1 MIQTSVSTMA
11 DYSEKNQSSINDI
24 ADSIKIY
31 GNNVEQMESDTENI
45 RQLVLTMEAEIS
57 K

>member
-1 MIQTSVSTMA
+1 MIQSSVSTMA

-31 GNNVEQMESDTENI
+31 GSNVEQMENDTENI
-45 RQLVLTMEAEIS
+45 RQLVLTMEQEIS

>member
-1 MIQTSVSTMA
+1 MA
-11 DYSEKNQSSINDI
+11 NYSEKNQSSINDI

-31 GNNVEQMESDTENI
+31 GSNIEQMESDTENI

-57 K
+57 R